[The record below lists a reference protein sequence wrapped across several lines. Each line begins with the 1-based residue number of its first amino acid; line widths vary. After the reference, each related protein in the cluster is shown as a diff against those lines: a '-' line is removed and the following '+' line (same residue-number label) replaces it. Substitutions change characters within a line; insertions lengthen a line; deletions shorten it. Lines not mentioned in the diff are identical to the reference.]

1 MCEHGFSREAKEKLL
16 EIIRKNLANRGF
28 FEWDNREGIGQGSDF
43 YCGSAGSL
51 GKAVFEGF
59 FGVKLG
65 KEYLSIEPKI
75 GKDSAKIHVY
85 QPANDI
91 FVAYDYNFDA
101 AKNKLTLQYNS
112 NFPGK
117 GLLKILSPWYDQNNR
132 GEALK
137 KKLEVQIDGK
147 KTIFLLE
154 TINNDEFIVIE
165 TDFKHHGAEIL
176 LKQKAVH

>member
-1 MCEHGFSREAKEKLL
+1 MFEHGFSSLAKEKLL
-16 EIIRKNLANRGF
+16 EIIRKNIANRGF

-51 GKAVFEGF
+51 GKAVFEGY

-65 KEYLSIEPKI
+65 KGYLSIEPKL

-91 FVAYDYNFDA
+91 FVAYEYSFDA

-112 NFPGK
+112 NFPHK
-117 GLLKILSPWYDQNNR
+117 GTLKILSPWYDQNNR

-154 TINNDEFIVIE
+154 TINNDEFIVIK
-165 TDFKHHGAEIL
+165 TDFNHHVVEIL
-176 LKQKAVH
+176 FTE

>member
-1 MCEHGFSREAKEKLL
+1 
-16 EIIRKNLANRGF
+16 
-28 FEWDNREGIGQGSDF
+28 
-43 YCGSAGSL
+43 
-51 GKAVFEGF
+51 
-59 FGVKLG
+59 VKLG
-65 KEYLSIEPKI
+65 EGYLSIEPKL

-112 NFPGK
+112 NFPDK
-117 GLLKILSPWYDQNNR
+117 GTLKILNPWSDLTDKKQD
-132 GEALK
+132 LM
-137 KKLEVQIDGK
+137 KKLEVQIDSK
-147 KTIFLLE
+147 KTIFLLK